1 MCNAGTVVIDCF
13 VFLVNFQF
21 FLNFEDI
28 QVLYFDINININ
40 IYKDINFLIIFRVRL
55 YQMFIGLF
63 TCMLLFENEDWL
75 FLCNIPIVM
84 LSPTI
89 MNTLMYFSC

>member
-28 QVLYFDINININ
+28 QVLY
-40 IYKDINFLIIFRVRL
+40 YDINFLIIFRVRL